1 MFSELSDQL
10 AMMSPHHQVSSL
22 LQTMHPYHQYHQE
35 VIEDQNIAVERNVI
49 SKDISKNLQEEVIIP
64 FTDTQLHA
72 LYHNV
77 ELEKN
82 VEFVDHWLDTQKNV
96 ERFQLDEMLLN
107 YLRVRTMLCNS
118 RRKYENDRE
127 KMNSLEKEL
136 WTMSLESVEEE
147 GECEC
152 GNSVTAAREVTLAEY
167 NEEIADS
174 LKARLK
180 SCKESLSDEYSLHS
194 FRAELL
200 KIQIDDFLHSVI
212 LHHLLSPN
220 SRFLKKYAWYPHE
233 SFSDDPCG
241 ISMFS
246 C

>member
-1 MFSELSDQL
+1 MAAAPPEEDFPSSAPVMDSVSSVYTSPATAPPMFSELSDQL

-49 SKDISKNLQEEVIIP
+49 SKDISKNLQEEVMIP

-136 WTMSLESVEEE
+136 WTMSLESVESMTINDFVIFFIRRFSRQE
-147 GECEC
+147 
-152 GNSVTAAREVTLAEY
+152 RE
-167 NEEIADS
+167 N
-174 LKARLK
+174 
-180 SCKESLSDEYSLHS
+180 
-194 FRAELL
+194 
-200 KIQIDDFLHSVI
+200 
-212 LHHLLSPN
+212 
-220 SRFLKKYAWYPHE
+220 
-233 SFSDDPCG
+233 
-241 ISMFS
+241 
-246 C
+246 